1 LFDIAKMAPFHVLV
15 VDDHPRSRESV
26 AAVLRQGKYQVAT
39 CASAVE
45 ALAHLAVD
53 PVDVVVT
60 DLQMPGMDGLEF
72 IAEISRRRIPTEV
85 LMITAY
91 ASIRTAVEA
100 MRVGAFDYLEKPF
113 DATRLEQSVAQ
124 ACTHGQV
131 VRGESRTPLAVD
143 TEKTASNMV
152 GESSAMQLLSQQI
165 ARIAPTDE
173 TVLICG
179 ESGTGKEL
187 VARAIHASS
196 RRAAHPLV
204 SLNCPVLS
212 EQLTESELFGHC
224 RGAFT
229 GAEADRVG
237 RFQLAAG
244 GTLLLDE
251 ITEINL
257 HLQAKLLRVLQE
269 QRFEPVGSSQSIE
282 ADVRVVATTNRHLP
296 VEISGGRFREDLYY
310 RLAVV
315 PIEIP
320 PLRARREDIPLLVEH
335 FLCEASRRLGEPLK
349 ALEPAARELLSE
361 YDWPGNIR
369 ELQNVVTR
377 ACVMTPEGLIRADRL
392 QPWLVDSRDYNR
404 QNSLATSIP
413 AHSAN
418 GISLAELERRTILA
432 TLARFDGHRART
444 AEALGIGLRTLSGK
458 LRLYGVA
465 PREKQLTPVD

>member
-1 LFDIAKMAPFHVLV
+1 MSHQILV

-26 AAVLRQGKYQVAT
+26 SAILRQANYDVTA
-39 CASAVE
+39 CASAAE
-45 ALAHLAVD
+45 ALGVLTAR
-53 PVDVVVT
+53 PIDVVVT

-72 IAEISRRRIPTEV
+72 MAEIARRQFAVQV

-113 DATRLEQSVAQ
+113 DALRLEESVAQ
-124 ACTHGQV
+124 ACTHARVAGSPSSAK
-131 VRGESRTPLAVD
+131 GMSSGITSE
-143 TEKTASNMV
+143 MV
-152 GESSAMQLLSQQI
+152 GCSQAMQHLRQEI
-165 ARIAPTDE
+165 ARIAPTNE

-187 VARAIHASS
+187 VARAIHQAS
-196 RRAAHPLV
+196 RRCERELV

-212 EQLTESELFGHC
+212 EQLTESELFGHR

-229 GAEADRVG
+229 GADSDRVG
-237 RFQLAAG
+237 RFELAAG

-251 ITEINL
+251 ISEINL

-269 QRFEPVGSSQSIE
+269 QKFEPVGSSESIE
-282 ADVRVVATTNRHLP
+282 ADVRILATSNRDLAT
-296 VEISGGRFREDLYY
+296 EIAAGRFREDLFY

-315 PIEIP
+315 PIQLP
-320 PLRARREDIPLLVEH
+320 PLRSRKEDIPHLAQH
-335 FLCEASRRLGEPLK
+335 FLQEASRRLGEPLK
-349 ALEPAARELLSE
+349 SFEDDASKILVD

-377 ACVMTPEGLIRADRL
+377 ACVMTPERRIPASRIR
-392 QPWLVDSRDYNR
+392 PWLVSEEQTVLEGQVETASELPHYKD
-404 QNSLATSIP
+404 L
-413 AHSAN
+413 
-418 GISLAELERRTILA
+418 SLAEVERQTILTTLERYQ
-432 TLARFDGHRART
+432 GHRART
-444 AEALGIGLRTLSGK
+444 AAALGIGIRTLSSK

-465 PREKQLTPVD
+465 PRERHLSESL